1 MRLTLDAWYFSEG
14 NRAEEPVAVRSTQE
28 LFDLTMF
35 LTMHPQPHPTVIS
48 ARELPTVGPLDDPDR
63 MFKLDVA
70 DAVGALAYLGPKP
83 GFDVVFATEDGVGMV
98 VELKSGSLKGEP
110 APWDP
115 GMWTTLAEEP
125 VADVPPLFIDRAN
138 RTPFPSDAALP
149 LGRIREALAEFAE
162 TGQRPRCVQWQQ
174 SAVF

>member
-1 MRLTLDAWYFSEG
+1 MRLTLDAWYYREG
-14 NRAEEPVAVRSTQE
+14 NRAEEPVALRSARE
-28 LFDLTMF
+28 LLDLTVF
-35 LTMHPQPHPTVIS
+35 LLAHPQPHPTVIS

-70 DAVGALAYLGPKP
+70 DTVGALAYLGPEP
-83 GFDVVFATEDGVGMV
+83 GVDALVTSDDGTVVLMQA
-98 VELKSGSLKGEP
+98 KSGRPRDEST
-110 APWDP
+110 PWNP

-125 VADVPPLFIDRAN
+125 DVDVPLLFIDRAN

-149 LGRIREALAEFAE
+149 LERIREALAEFAE
-162 TGQRPRCVQWQQ
+162 TGQRPSCVQWQQ